1 MIIGT
6 KKKRNKTKNIGE
18 KYQRFRINST
28 LIPSQKWMGLFFS
41 FISQRSNMYREYI
54 EKPNSL
60 ELCKSIPSI
69 TTLQSL
75 IVKCHI
81 LELGK
86 YK

>member
-1 MIIGT
+1 
-6 KKKRNKTKNIGE
+6 
-18 KYQRFRINST
+18 
-28 LIPSQKWMGLFFS
+28 
-41 FISQRSNMYREYI
+41 MYREYI